1 MVTKRKVLVVDDN
14 IDFCENIIEILESHG
29 YEAVGVH
36 DGFKALDVV
45 KNNGIDLVLMDV
57 RMPAMDGV
65 ETFMKLKQ
73 ISSEIPVIMITAH
86 TENGRIREA
95 LRGGANGAFEKP
107 IDIER
112 LKCSM
117 KKTIPNGA
125 KIMVVDSNT
134 ESSASTMDMLKKN
147 KYRGVA
153 AYNGNAAIQMAREIK
168 FDIIVLNMELP
179 DINGLHV
186 CNTICDIRPD
196 ANVITVAE
204 DKVMIRYVVEQS
216 SQCKVYAHLERPL
229 NMDHLLKKIQVCLE
243 DRN

>member
-73 ISSEIPVIMITAH
+73 ISSEIPVIMITAY
-86 TENGRIREA
+86 TEDGNIREA

-112 LKCSM
+112 LKRGM
-117 KKTIPNGA
+117 KEAIPNGA
-125 KIMVVDSNT
+125 RFMVVDSNA
-134 ESSASTMDMLKKN
+134 ESSTNTMDMLNKN

-168 FDIIVLNMELP
+168 FDIIILDMELP
-179 DINGLHV
+179 DMNGLDV
-186 CNTICDIRPD
+186 CNTIWDIRPD
-196 ANVITVAE
+196 ATVITITDGRE
-204 DKVMIRYVVEQS
+204 GKESLVEQS
-216 SQCKVYAHLERPL
+216 LQCKVRACLERPL
-229 NMDHLLKKIQVCLE
+229 NMDHLLKEIQGGLKGN
-243 DRN
+243 D